1 MLWAALLPQNE
12 SSNSSQSTS
21 EALHGAA
28 TWALQFTPRVAIVE
42 DAAVVLEVSASARL
56 FGGRRRLIQR
66 LADEAPDLGM
76 RAPSWA
82 PTSLAALGLAR
93 TGAVNGLKRPLV
105 SVVDAL
111 PLTALA
117 GTAAHEGML
126 SRLGCRTL
134 AEVRNLPRGGLA
146 RRFGAGMLAALDQAY
161 GLRPDEHPWVELPED
176 FHARLELM
184 SRVDVAAALLFG
196 ARRLLLQLSGWLAAR
211 RSGVRAYTLAW
222 CHDAMRSK
230 TAGDGGS
237 LTIRTAETTRD
248 IEHLSRLLAE
258 HLAHVTLLAP
268 VGELQLSVDEVLPME
283 EKSAALI
290 PDPGQDSESL
300 NLVLERIAARLG
312 PDNVLRPKLTQDHR
326 MEWMVSWQP
335 ADARPARRPAVP
347 PAIPQPTFAL
357 PAPLRLAAK
366 GTRPMYEGPL
376 TLLSGPH
383 RVEGGWWHRV
393 ANAAGQAE
401 EQTAVRDYYVALSEH
416 AGVLWIYQT
425 RLNGEQ
431 SAWFLQGIFA

>member
-1 MLWAALLPQNE
+1 MLWAAMLPHAE
-12 SSNSSQSTS
+12 SSTNSQSTND
-21 EALHGAA
+21 ALHGAA
-28 TWALQFTPRVAIVE
+28 TWALQFTPRVAVIE
-42 DAAVVLEVSASARL
+42 DAAVVLEVSASTRL

-76 RAPSWA
+76 RPPSWA

-93 TGAVNGLKRPLV
+93 TGAVNGLSRPLAT
-105 SVVDAL
+105 VVDAL

-117 GTAAHEGML
+117 GTAAHEAML

-134 AEVRNLPRGGLA
+134 ADVRKLPRGGLS
-146 RRFGAGMLAALDQAY
+146 RRFGAGVLAALDQAY
-161 GLRPDEHPWVELPED
+161 GLRPDEHPWVELPET
-176 FHARLELM
+176 FHAQLELM
-184 SRVDVAAALLFG
+184 SRVEVAAALLFG
-196 ARRLLLQLSGWLAAR
+196 ARRLLLQLCGWLAAR

-237 LTIRTAETTRD
+237 ITIRTAETTRE

-258 HLAHVTLLAP
+258 HLARVTLLAP
-268 VGELQLSVDEVLPME
+268 VGELQLSADDVLTME

-312 PDNVLRPKLTQDHR
+312 PENVLRPKLAQDHR
-326 MEWMVSWQP
+326 MEWMVSWRP
-335 ADARPARRPAVP
+335 ADARMGVRPTDP

-357 PAPLRLAAK
+357 PAPLRLAARAN
-366 GTRPMYEGPL
+366 RPMYEGPL

-383 RVEGGWWHRV
+383 RVEGGWWHRIP
-393 ANAAGQAE
+393 NSAGQVE
-401 EQTAVRDYYVALSEH
+401 EQTAVRDYYIALSEH

-425 RLNGEQ
+425 RLKGEQ

>member
-1 MLWAALLPQNE
+1 
-12 SSNSSQSTS
+12 
-21 EALHGAA
+21 
-28 TWALQFTPRVAIVE
+28 LQFTPRVAVVE
-42 DAAVVLEVSASARL
+42 DAAVVLEVSASTRL
-56 FGGRRRLIQR
+56 FGGRRRLIHR
-66 LADEAPDLGM
+66 LAAEAPELGM

-93 TGAVNGLKRPLV
+93 VGLVNGLSRPLPV
-105 SVVDAL
+105 VVDAL
-111 PLTALA
+111 PLSALA
-117 GTAAHEGML
+117 ATAAHEGML
-126 SRLGCRTL
+126 ARLGCRTL
-134 AEVRNLPRGGLA
+134 ADLRKLPRGGLS
-146 RRFGAGMLAALDQAY
+146 RRFGAALLAALDQAY
-161 GLRPDEHPWVELPED
+161 GQRPDEHSWVALPEV

-184 SRVDVAAALLFG
+184 SRVEVAAALLFG
-196 ARRLLLQLSGWLAAR
+196 ARRLLLQLCGWLVAR

-237 LTIRTAETTRD
+237 ITIHTAETTRD

-268 VGELQLSVDEVLPME
+268 VGELQLVADEVLALE
-283 EKSAALI
+283 EKSAALL
-290 PDPGQDSESL
+290 PDPDQDSESL

-312 PDNVLRPKLTQDHR
+312 PENVLRPKLVEDHR
-326 MEWMVSWQP
+326 MEWMVGWLP
-335 ADARPARRPAVP
+335 ADTRPARRPAPVP
-347 PAIPQPTFAL
+347 NIPQPTFAL
-357 PAPLRLAAK
+357 PAPLRLLAK
-366 GTRPMYEGPL
+366 SNRPMYEGPL

-383 RVEGGWWHRV
+383 RVECGWWHRLP
-393 ANAAGQAE
+393 NAAGQVE

-425 RLNGEQ
+425 RLKGEQ